1 MNGILQQAGQW
12 VSGKLPWQH
21 SAPDGNAM
29 ANPGGYGTQPGNG
42 SSPYGSGF
50 PPNRVPPNYPQNYP
64 LGGPAN
70 RMAMGN
76 PYSPRNYSP
85 QNPQQA
91 ALTKGGPRLVQP
103 LPRDVMEKRL
113 PVKALPKRPKISLTP
128 DQIRNNPILAKTMQF
143 EQEFISMPWDFS
155 NHIDPFNK
163 H

>member
-12 VSGKLPWQH
+12 VSGKLPWH
-21 SAPDGNAM
+21 HNNPDGNAM
-29 ANPGGYGTQPGNG
+29 AKPGSAP
-42 SSPYGSGF
+42 SPYGGSL
-50 PPNRVPPNYPQNYP
+50 PNRIPPNYPPNYP
-64 LGGPAN
+64 GGGPAN

-76 PYSPRNYSP
+76 PYGPRNYPP

-91 ALTKGGPRLVQP
+91 ALAKGGPRLVQP

-143 EQEFISMPWDFS
+143 EQEFVSMPWDFS